1 MSLASEKETQKTLKR
16 GIVLMEEQFYYAFYP
31 DNYYSISSDLD
42 ICKGQL
48 RCMSAY
54 VAIDQQVCQR

>member
-1 MSLASEKETQKTLKR
+1 M
-16 GIVLMEEQFYYAFYP
+16 GEQFYYAFYP

-42 ICKGQL
+42 ICKGHL